1 MSGRWLAQRWDRA
14 VFEGARVLVTG
25 GTGLIGSHFVEA
37 LLRRG
42 SRVRI
47 VVHCRRSPFGRG
59 VETIAGDLRDPSA
72 CVQATTGVDY
82 VIHAAGVS
90 GGSKRIVVDPIPM
103 FTDSLLINT
112 NLLEAARLTGVRRYL
127 FVSNS
132 SVYARS
138 NDSLLEVYAWGENA
152 RGVPENEAGVVKR
165 TGETQCRLYAGH
177 SDLQIGIIRA
187 GNAYGPRDNF
197 DLEGSHVIPALVRKA
212 VERQD
217 PYVVWGSG
225 ETVRDFIHARDIAQ
239 GGLAILEQYCECD
252 PVNVATGHVVTI
264 KELVQLVLD
273 LSGHA
278 PKDIRFD
285 VAAPPA
291 SPAKWLDT
299 TKMQALGIR
308 PQMSLEDGLGDTIQW
323 YRRISTREELSSS

>member
-1 MSGRWLAQRWDRA
+1 ML
-14 VFEGARVLVTG
+14 EGARVLVTG
-25 GTGLIGSHFVEA
+25 GTGLIGSHFVEE

-42 SRVRI
+42 SHVRI
-47 VVHCRRSPFGRG
+47 VAHCRPSPFGNE
-59 VETIAGDLRDPSA
+59 VEIVAGDLRDSA
-72 CVQATTGVDY
+72 TCLQATTGVDF
-82 VIHAAGVS
+82 VIHAAGES

-112 NLLEAARLTGVRRYL
+112 NLLEAARLSGVKRYL

-138 NDSLLEVYAWGENA
+138 DDTLLEDCAWGENA

-165 TGETQCRLYAGH
+165 TGETQCRLYAKH
-177 SDLQIGIIRA
+177 TNLRIGIIRG

-197 DLEGSHVIPALVRKA
+197 DLERSHVVPALVRKA

-217 PYVVWGSG
+217 PYVVWGAG

-239 GGLAILEQYCECD
+239 GGLAILEKYCVCD
-252 PVNVATGHVVTI
+252 PVNVATGRAVSI
-264 KELVQLVLD
+264 RELVQLVVD

-278 PKDIRFD
+278 PKAICFD
-285 VAAPPA
+285 EAAPSA
-291 SPAKWLDT
+291 SPAKRLDT
-299 TKMQALGIR
+299 TKMQSLGIR
-308 PQMSLEDGLGDTIQW
+308 PQFLLEDGLQDTIQW
-323 YRRISTREELSSS
+323 YRRATTRETLSRS